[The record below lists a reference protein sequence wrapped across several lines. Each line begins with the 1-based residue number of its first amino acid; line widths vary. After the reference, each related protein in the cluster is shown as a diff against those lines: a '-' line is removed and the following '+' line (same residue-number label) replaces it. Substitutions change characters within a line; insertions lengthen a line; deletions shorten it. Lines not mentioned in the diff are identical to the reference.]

1 LNTTNV
7 LKEIG
12 FNEFIAFDLET
23 TGLNINKD
31 EIIEISAIKFI
42 NGQVDSEF
50 TTLIKPKK
58 EIPRQIIDLTG
69 ISNQMVSEAPF
80 IEDMLDEFISFVD
93 NNILVA
99 HNIEFDLNFIN
110 RIINENQKNINID
123 YACDTLLL
131 SRSFLFN
138 LEKFNLEYLSLFF
151 DLDIKNSHRAR
162 ADALNTGKIL
172 IKLIEQMLS
181 IPCEIFKKINQLSY
195 KNFFYNQFLYTKILA
210 FLELNT
216 SHNFK
221 PIEKFNLKNNV
232 LDNTDSENNDFS
244 IDISSWFG
252 EGGELS
258 KVWEDYS
265 KRDVQEKFSH
275 DIYSNFKSK
284 SVLISEAGAGLG
296 KSLSYL
302 ISGLKYAR
310 ENNKKL
316 IISTFTKTLQEQLF
330 YKDVPILSD
339 KLNLNLK
346 SIILKGKNN
355 YISKSKLN
363 NILYKEYIFMKDKE
377 IYECITLIVWSHFT
391 KTGDIEECNGIN
403 RERISALWNKLTY
416 RDIDNELNFDGNG
429 YDMFPQNDYYNKIL
443 KQIDSSDII
452 IINHSL
458 LCSDISSDSSIL
470 PADSVLVIDEGHNL
484 INAIKNNLTL
494 NFSDLGFIKIIDSL
508 KKIIQSLKNDD
519 LSIRNEIN
527 VLLDSLLKN
536 SKEVFNL
543 FKYNFDDIYL
553 NLQFGNYDIL
563 LSNEEF
569 KLNALELNDIYCEIN
584 KLIDLIELVIEKNNI
599 KLFSLKLLLF
609 EITQLKD
616 ILEVFSQNNPNF
628 IKWISLYKMG
638 FNNYFKV
645 YVCDPDVKNFI
656 IQKLHKKHP
665 SFLMC
670 SATFT
675 INNSFDFFFKKIGVS
690 KDEFIDVK
698 TKIYKSPFYYE
709 DQSKFYICNKSADI
723 NSSNY
728 INDVSNQIASVNKSL
743 NKRMLILCTSYKQI
757 KAITNNLINNCN
769 LDSNN
774 IFTQTSKFSKQK
786 ILDNYK
792 SSKSG
797 ILIAT
802 ATFWEGVDL
811 RGKLLEILFIIR
823 IPFENPSNPHNYH
836 LNNKIESEGGN
847 SFYDLQLP
855 NAILKLKQ
863 GVGRLIRSDKDSGVC
878 IMTDPR
884 LSQSRYGKF
893 ILDELTVEPDFYQDI
908 NEIISDIDNFLG

>member
-1 LNTTNV
+1 MNILNV

-42 NGQVDSEF
+42 DGQFDSEF
-50 TTLIKPKK
+50 TTLIRPKK
-58 EIPRQIIDLTG
+58 DIPKQITDLTG
-69 ISNQMVSEAPF
+69 ITNQMVSEAPF
-80 IEDMLDEFISFVD
+80 IEDSLDEFISYID

-99 HNIEFDLNFIN
+99 HNIDFDLSFIN
-110 RIINENQKNINID
+110 RIIKENQKNININ
-123 YACDTLLL
+123 YTCDTLLL

-151 DLDIKNSHRAR
+151 DLEHKNAHRAR

-181 IPCEIFKKINQLSY
+181 IPFEVFKKINQFSHK
-195 KNFFYNQFLYTKILA
+195 KNLYNQFLYTKIFA
-210 FLELNT
+210 FLKLNT
-216 SHNFK
+216 LDDFK
-221 PIEKFNLKNNV
+221 PLEKFILRNNI
-232 LDNTDSENNDFS
+232 LDNTASKNNNFS
-244 IDISSWFG
+244 ADISSWFG
-252 EGGELS
+252 DDGELS
-258 KVWEDYS
+258 KVWSDYS
-265 KRDVQEKFSH
+265 KRDIQEKFSN

-284 SVLISEAGAGLG
+284 SVFIAEAGAGLG

-302 ISGLKYAR
+302 ISGLKYAK

-330 YKDVPILSD
+330 YKDLPILSD

-363 NILYKEYIFMKDKE
+363 KILYKDYILMEDKE

-403 RERISALWNKLTY
+403 RERISQLWNKVTY
-416 RDIDNELNFDGNG
+416 GDVDNESDFDRNG
-429 YDMFPQNDYYNKIL
+429 YELFPQNDYYNKIV
-443 KQIDSSDII
+443 KQIDTSDII

-458 LCSDISSDSSIL
+458 LCSDISSDSSTL
-470 PADSVLVIDEGHNL
+470 PKDSLIVIDEGHNL
-484 INAIKNNLTL
+484 IDAIKNKLTL
-494 NFSDLGFIKIIDSL
+494 NFSDLGFIKTINSL
-508 KKIIQSLKNDD
+508 KKIIKSLKNDD
-519 LSIRNEIN
+519 ISIRDEIN
-527 VLLDSLLKN
+527 ILLDSLLKN
-536 SKEVFNL
+536 SKEVFSL
-543 FKYNFDDIYL
+543 FKYNYEDAYL
-553 NLQFGNYDIL
+553 NLQFGNHDLL

-569 KLNALELNDIYCEIN
+569 QLNGFELNDIYYEIN
-584 KLIDLIELVIEKNNI
+584 KLINLIESVLENNNA
-599 KLFSLKLLLF
+599 KLIPLKLILF
-609 EITQLKD
+609 EIIKLKD
-616 ILEVFSQNNPNF
+616 ILEVFSQNKPNY
-628 IKWISLYKMG
+628 IKWVSLYKIG

-645 YVCDPDVKNFI
+645 YISDSDVKKFI
-656 IQKLHKKHP
+656 MHKLYKKYP

-675 INNSFDFFFKKIGVS
+675 INNSFDFFFNKFGVS
-690 KDEFIDVK
+690 KDEFVDAK
-698 TKIYKSPFYYE
+698 TQIYKSPFYYE
-709 DQSKFYICNKSADI
+709 DQSKFYIYNKSADI

-728 INDVSNQIASVNKSL
+728 INDVSNQIASISKSL

-774 IFTQTSKFSKQK
+774 IFTQTSKFSKKK

-792 SSKSG
+792 SSEAG

-802 ATFWEGVDL
+802 ATFWQGIDL

-823 IPFENPSNPHNYH
+823 IPFGNPSNPHNYH
-836 LNNKIESEGGN
+836 LSNKIESEGGN

-893 ILDELTVEPDFYQDI
+893 IVDELTIEPDFYQDI
-908 NEIISDIDNFLG
+908 NEIIYDINNFLG